1 MLMNITFKIDPEI
14 KFYKYSDYQVKQ
26 IEEKPYIFPKEDA
39 ILQEVNVADSM
50 QEIIV
55 ECLKVGKS
63 SYFNDDN
70 VEELAINFVKQY
82 GFFGFLNDFPVN
94 PLFILDKDIVLK
106 ENNLLEDTYFKLGSI
121 SYVRKFM
128 PNLLNQD
135 ILDKMEEC
143 AENIKDNRIS
153 EGFKVI
159 YNMSFI
165 YSHDY
170 GEPVEMIL
178 KYAKGLFEDLLNFQE
193 SSKEELAVNTFNAKF
208 NLVDNRVVFECDT
221 LKNAIDV
228 SFMAEKMAEFRKLKI
243 CKYCKKPFIAK
254 NAKSEYDSIKCKN
267 KENVYKFR
275 SKNKSE

>member
-1 MLMNITFKIDPEI
+1 MNITFTIDPEI
-14 KFYKYSDYQVKQ
+14 KFYKYSDYQIKQ

-39 ILQEVNVADSM
+39 MLEEVNVCDNIH
-50 QEIIV
+50 EIIIDL
-55 ECLKVGKS
+55 LKVGKC
-63 SYFNDDN
+63 SYYNESN
-70 VEELAINFVKQY
+70 AEELAINFVEQN
-82 GFFGFLNDFPVN
+82 GFFGFLNDFPIN

-106 ENNLLEDTYFKLGSI
+106 ENNLLEDNYFKLGTI

-153 EGFKVI
+153 ESFKVI
-159 YNMSFI
+159 YNMSFV

-178 KYAKGLFEDLLNFQE
+178 KYAKGLYEDLLNFQE
-193 SSKEELAVNTFNAKF
+193 SGENRLYISSIKANFN
-208 NLVDNRVVFECDT
+208 VIDNIVVLESNT

-228 SFMAEKMAEFRKLKI
+228 CFIAEKMAEFRKLKI
-243 CKYCKKPFIAK
+243 CKYCKEPFIAK

-275 SKNKSE
+275 RKNNY